1 MYTLCLINGYNYHY
15 FNGKLLSISKENW
28 TLTILN
34 IGCRKWGWKKNRE
47 IKLVKEKQLYKHLL
61 KNTIDYSNIVLKTER
76 NM

>member
-1 MYTLCLINGYNYHY
+1 MIIRLKKCIYLFFTGLLINYKK
-15 FNGKLLSISKENW
+15 KLIMRSEKRIEKL
-28 TLTILN
+28 
-34 IGCRKWGWKKNRE
+34 E